1 MKVLSQ
7 IVKNINESP
16 LTEWDAMVKNMG
28 PNVIRL
34 NAGQPDFN
42 IPSVIAEAI
51 EKTVRTEG
59 NNFYTPVGGTEEIR
73 KAISLFQ
80 KEVFHMDYDPEE
92 IILTNGAKEGL
103 FISLGVLVDHGDE
116 VIIVAPHWS
125 TYSEAVIF
133 FGGNPVVVNADKNF
147 HLDVAEIK
155 KAITSKT
162 KAIII
167 NTPNNPTG
175 VVYTEDE
182 LRKLAEI
189 VTSNDLYVIADEVY
203 ATIIYNTNHF
213 SIASIPEMKRRT
225 ILING
230 FSKNLALTG
239 YRIGYLSSSVE
250 IIDAVLK
257 IKSNSTGNTNSLIQ
271 AALSESISEH
281 LPELKNSFKYMNEEF
296 QKRRDLLC
304 AGLLEL
310 GIEYYYPEGAF
321 YVFARI
327 PESFSLRSK
336 EFSEYL
342 LNKAKVALSPGI
354 FFGENYDEYVRIS
367 FSSSEENIKKAIN
380 RISKIFDTR
389 EMP

>member
-7 IVKNINESP
+7 RVENINGSL
-16 LTEWDAMVKNMG
+16 LTEWDLIVKNEG
-28 PNVIRL
+28 TGIVRL

-80 KEVFHMDYDPEE
+80 KEVFHMDYDSEE

-103 FISLGVLVDHGDE
+103 FISLGALVDHGDE

-125 TYSEAVIF
+125 TYLEAVIF
-133 FGGNPVVVNADKNF
+133 FGGNSVVVNTDKNF
-147 HLDVAEIK
+147 HLDIAEIK

-175 VVYTEDE
+175 AVYTEDE
-182 LRKLAEI
+182 LKRLAEI
-189 VTSNDLYVIADEVY
+189 AIANDLYVIADEIY
-203 ATIIYNTNHF
+203 ATITYDTEQF
-213 SIASIPEMKRRT
+213 SIASIPEMKYRT
-225 ILING
+225 LLING
-230 FSKNLALTG
+230 FSKNSAITG
-239 YRIGYLSSSVE
+239 DRIGYLSSSAA
-250 IIDAVLK
+250 IINAVLK
-257 IKSNSTGNTNSLIQ
+257 IKSNSTGNTNSLFQ
-271 AALSESISEH
+271 AALSEVISGH

-296 QKRRDLLC
+296 QKRRELLC
-304 AGLLEL
+304 AGLSEL
-310 GIEYYYPEGAF
+310 GMEYHYPEGAF

-327 PESFSLRSK
+327 PESFSLKSK

-354 FFGENYDEYVRIS
+354 FFGENYDEYVRVS
-367 FSSSEENIKKAIN
+367 FSSSKEDIKEALN
-380 RISKIFDTR
+380 RIKKIFDTR